1 MDNFW
6 TELGTALTPILT
18 SLISVLVAF
27 LIRLINIKVT
37 ELKGKVDDKTEYK
50 YIEMISNTVT
60 KCVTEIN
67 QTYVENL
74 KDKNMFT
81 AAAQKEAF
89 NNCLKSIENLLPDE
103 CKKYITETYKDLEAY
118 LKVQIEAEVNKQKM
132 PRGGSND

>member
-27 LIRLINIKVT
+27 LIRFINIKVT
-37 ELKGKVDDKTEYK
+37 ELKGRVDDKTEYK
-50 YIEMISNTVT
+50 YIEMISNTIT

-89 NNCLKSIENLLPDE
+89 NSCLKSVESLLPE
-103 CKKYITETYKDLEAY
+103 SGTPY
-118 LKVQIEAEVNKQKM
+118 
-132 PRGGSND
+132 P

>member
-27 LIRLINIKVT
+27 LIRFINIKVT

-89 NNCLKSIENLLPDE
+89 NSCLKNVESLLPEE

>member
-27 LIRLINIKVT
+27 LIRFINIKVT

-50 YIEMISNTVT
+50 YIEMISSTVT

-89 NNCLKSIENLLPDE
+89 NSCLKSVESLLPEE

>member
-27 LIRLINIKVT
+27 LIRFINIKAN
-37 ELKGKVDDKTEYK
+37 ELKSKVDDKTEYK
-50 YIEMISNTVT
+50 YIEMISNTIA

-89 NNCLKSIENLLPDE
+89 NNCLKSVEKLLPDE

>member
-27 LIRLINIKVT
+27 LIRFINIKVT

-89 NNCLKSIENLLPDE
+89 NNCLKSVESLLPEE
-103 CKKYITETYKDLEAY
+103 CKKYITETYKDLDAY
-118 LKVQIEAEVNKQKM
+118 LRAQIEAEVNKQKK
-132 PRGGSND
+132 

>member
-18 SLISVLVAF
+18 SLVSVLVAF
-27 LIRLINIKVT
+27 LIRFINIKVT

-89 NNCLKSIENLLPDE
+89 NNCLKSVENLLPEE

-118 LKVQIEAEVNKQKM
+118 LKVQIEAEVNKQKT